1 MLKIGVTGGIGSG
14 KTQVCSIISAMG
26 YPIFNAD
33 LVARR
38 IVEEDSKIIM
48 SIKEVFGDN
57 IYSNG
62 LLNRKRVAELVF
74 SNPKLLETLNYI
86 VHPAVKDYF
95 NNWVLNYHSRSLVVE
110 EAAIL
115 FESDTYKDLD
125 KIIVVSAP
133 LEVRINRVKK
143 RDGMSREAILNR
155 INSQLHQEELIKRGD
170 YIIENDEVQLILPQI
185 VVIINDLLKD
195 SL

>member
-1 MLKIGVTGGIGSG
+1 MLKLGVTGGIGSG

-26 YPIFNAD
+26 YPVFNAD
-33 LVARR
+33 LAARL
-38 IVEEDSKIIM
+38 IVEEDSKIIL

-74 SNPKLLETLNYI
+74 SNSRLLETLNYI
-86 VHPAVKDYF
+86 VHPAVKEYF
-95 NNWVLNYHSRSLVVE
+95 NNWVLKYQSRSLVVE

-115 FESDTYKDLD
+115 FESGAYKNLD

-133 LEVRINRVKK
+133 FELRINRVKE
-143 RDGMSREAILNR
+143 RDGVSREVILNR
-155 INSQLHQEELIKRGD
+155 ISSQISQDELIKRSN
-170 YIIENDEVQLILPQI
+170 YIIENDGVQLILPQI
-185 VVIINDLLKD
+185 VAIINDLLKD
-195 SL
+195 L